1 MTKFGYKFCC
11 IGYNFH
17 LNIKMTTYFENV
29 TIELHV
35 LFVLN
40 THVNWACTHRLCM
53 LWLIEVGLVV

>member
-29 TIELHV
+29 TIGLHV

-40 THVNWACTHRLCM
+40 AHVNWKL
-53 LWLIEVGLVV
+53 LLV